1 MNIEIA
7 KAKVAN
13 ALTSAA
19 SDHVIAVTAD
29 IYDEN
34 QNKYQSVIN
43 AQVIQD
49 IENLKENGGG
59 GGGGTPSGDLS
70 EYAKKTYVD
79 DKVQKAKDYA
89 DEQIG
94 NIDIPKLPELADVAT
109 SGSYNDLTNKPEIP
123 DVSDL
128 ETKEVVAEN
137 LTEAKQYTDNKTK
150 DLATKEEMESSL
162 NTKQDKT
169 AIVTATNSVSVDK
182 RSEINV
188 TGDVMI
194 SLESYVQDGYAH
206 SYEIVLNVGDT
217 AHSVAFPSNIKW
229 VKNLDIVSNSRYYI
243 IIEDNTA
250 MWTAV
255 TN

>member
-79 DKVQKAKDYA
+79 DEVQKAKDYA

-94 NIDIPKLPELADVAT
+94 NIDIPELPTLADVAT
-109 SGSYNDLTNKPEIP
+109 SGSYNDLKDKPTIPSVEKLATTEEVNTALTDAKDYTDTKIGDIKIPSSLAELDEDDAHLLVTYDEKQTWNNKSEFSGNYEDLANKPTIPEIP
-123 DVSDL
+123 EYSGGNYITIKSNIINVDSDL
-128 ETKEVVAEN
+128 
-137 LTEAKQYTDNKTK
+137 
-150 DLATKEEMESSL
+150 
-162 NTKQDKT
+162 
-169 AIVTATNSVSVDK
+169 
-182 RSEINV
+182 
-188 TGDVMI
+188 
-194 SLESYVQDGYAH
+194 LE
-206 SYEIVLNVGDT
+206 
-217 AHSVAFPSNIKW
+217 
-229 VKNLDIVSNSRYYI
+229 
-243 IIEDNTA
+243 
-250 MWTAV
+250 
-255 TN
+255 